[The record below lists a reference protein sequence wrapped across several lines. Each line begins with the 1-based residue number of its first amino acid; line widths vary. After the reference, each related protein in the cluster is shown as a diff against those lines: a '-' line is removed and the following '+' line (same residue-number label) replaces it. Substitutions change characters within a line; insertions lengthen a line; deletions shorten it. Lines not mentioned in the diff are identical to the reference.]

1 MQLGAFM
8 KLDGFGMWNAC
19 NSHTKFSILPIRFYS
34 WMDQPFSQS
43 PKTKMVW
50 GEKSN
55 VHCYTFCLFNL
66 DMQAI
71 ITWGHQTFSQCAE
84 KIYLQSSIGCSDIPF
99 SLQSTL
105 QKVMD
110 HLTVSSFA
118 IVETVKFA
126 IHTSDTPNVCGAC
139 CCYLRQNGQKTYL
152 ITPERV
158 CSPEQTTFQ
167 Q

>member
-1 MQLGAFM
+1 MHVARCLYETGWFWYVECMQLTYQIQYPANQILF
-8 KLDGFGMWNAC
+8 LDGSTF
-19 NSHTKFSILPIRFYS
+19 
-34 WMDQPFSQS
+34 
-43 PKTKMVW
+43 
-50 GEKSN
+50 SN